1 MRWRRSRPGRWVI
14 IAVLLGLA
22 LRTYHYLRCPPVWHD
37 EAALIVNVLKLSFV
51 QMLGPLLHAEAS
63 PPLFLWLERAATLAL
78 GDGEYAL
85 RLPPFLASC
94 LALILFAGFARRV
107 LGPHAA
113 VLAVGLFAVSDRLLW
128 HASEAKPYALDVLV
142 AVAAGWWF
150 ARTAGWP
157 LWRRCLPAAVV
168 APAAVWV
175 SYPACF
181 VCGGLLLGLLPS
193 AVRRGAGWRDRIAL
207 CALALVIA
215 IAFLALALGPAAV
228 QRNGAMESCWVDHF
242 PDWSRPWV
250 VPVWAAT
257 GTFEVARYCL
267 IPVGQ
272 IAGLFAI
279 VGAISLARH
288 GHGRLVVALAT
299 PIGLALAAALLHK
312 YPYGGSR
319 LEVFAAPAVCLLSAE
334 GVRRA
339 LPLIAR
345 RSRVAAVA
353 ALGLALAPVAQTA
366 YRTAVPWP
374 RTGCDEAAL
383 YVLRHRGPA
392 DPVLVNSWEY
402 EYYLRSIPGGWRSW
416 AGRFEPAD
424 LTGDR
429 VWVLHTDQ
437 SLTGR
442 FAFPVPAGWEVAGGR
457 VVRTTLVV
465 LLRRTTADG

>member
-1 MRWRRSRPGRWVI
+1 
-14 IAVLLGLA
+14 LA

-63 PPLFLWLERAATLAL
+63 PPLFLWLERAAMLAL
-78 GDGEYAL
+78 GDSEYAL
-85 RLPPFLASC
+85 RVVPFLASC
-94 LALILFAGFARRV
+94 LALMLFATLARTV

-150 ARTAGWP
+150 ARSAGWP

-168 APAAVWV
+168 APLAVWV

-193 AVRRGAGWRDRIAL
+193 AVWRDAGWRDRVAFGAL
-207 CALALVIA
+207 TIGIGV
-215 IAFLALALGPAAV
+215 AFLTLALGPAAV
-228 QRNGAMESCWVDHF
+228 QRNGAMESCWVAHF
-242 PDWSRPWV
+242 PDWSRPWS
-250 VPVWAAT
+250 VPVWAAA

-272 IAGLFAI
+272 VAGLFAI
-279 VGAISLARH
+279 VGAVAH
-288 GHGRLVVALAT
+288 GRRGNGRLVVALVT
-299 PIGLALAAALLHK
+299 PVGLALVAALLHK

-319 LEVFAAPAVCLLSAE
+319 LEVFAAPVVCLLSAE

-339 LPLIAR
+339 LPLIAH
-345 RSRVAAVA
+345 RSRVAAVV
-353 ALGLALAPVAQTA
+353 ALAVALTPVGQTA
-366 YRTAVPWP
+366 YRTAMPWP

-383 YVLRHRGPA
+383 FVLRHRGSA
-392 DPVLVNSWEY
+392 DRVLVNAWEY

-429 VWVLHTDQ
+429 VWVVHTDQ
-437 SLTGR
+437 TVTGR
-442 FAFPVPAGWEVAGGR
+442 FAFPVPDGWELAGGR

-465 LLRRTTADG
+465 LLRRTAAGNSISPADLIP